1 MNIRNLILRATMLA
15 ATLLGASSAALAAVL
30 PAPHIGTQSTPHLT
44 QQVQRYGPF
53 PTMRRANEVA
63 NNFRQQGCSAIAFHN
78 GDGYYVDV
86 RC

>member
-1 MNIRNLILRATMLA
+1 MNVPNLSLRATLLA
-15 ATLLGASSAALAAVL
+15 AIVLVGSSVALAAVL
-30 PAPHIGTQSTPHLT
+30 PAPRTGTISTPHLT
-44 QQVQRYGPF
+44 QLVQRYGPF